1 MRNSRGVNFSALAD
15 QFGGY
20 IPGRMLILD
29 GDGGAYRAAATS
41 KRLDTA
47 IRRYQQDMLTQLFL
61 TGSEAVRIHLTS
73 SDSDKAGR
81 FRIKAA
87 KPYQGNRTNKDKPS
101 LLEPLR
107 EAMTDRRNWLAE
119 FDEVIMNR
127 IKEADDAMI
136 TDAYYYKENGVIWSD
151 DKDLNMTPYPQWDR
165 AAGVLMPSDPF
176 GSLAMKYSA
185 AGVGKCT
192 GRSLLFFWAQ
202 MLMGDT
208 ADNVKGVLT
217 LNGKTCGAS
226 GAYNA
231 LSSVKSVAE
240 AANIVLDAYRAIDQ
254 NPLPEGYLLF
264 LHRNETDNFWKY
276 LHELQLTEINRAYIE
291 DCVQR
296 DWFERVA
303 S

>member
-1 MRNSRGVNFSALAD
+1 MSLHRGVDFTKLPD
-15 QFGGY
+15 QFEGF

-29 GDGGAYRAAATS
+29 GDGPAYRVAATC

-61 TGSEAVRIHLTS
+61 TGSESVRIHLTAS
-73 SDSDKAGR
+73 NSDKCGR

-87 KPYQGNRTNKDKPS
+87 KPYQGNRSNKDKPS

-127 IKEADDAMI
+127 KKEADDAMI
-136 TDAYYYKENGVIWSD
+136 TDAYIYKEHGVIWSD

-165 AAGVLMPSDPF
+165 TAGVLLPSDPF

-208 ADNVKGVLT
+208 ADNVKGILT
-217 LNGKTCGAS
+217 LKGKTCGAV
-226 GAYNA
+226 GAYEY
-231 LSSVKSVAE
+231 LKDTKSATE
-240 AANIVLDAYRAIDQ
+240 AANLVLDAYRDIDQ
-254 NPLPEGYLLF
+254 NPLPEGWLLF
-264 LHRNETDNFWKY
+264 LHRNETDSFWKY
-276 LHELQLTEINRAYIE
+276 LSELQLTKENRHYI
-291 DCVQR
+291 DRCVIR
-296 DWFERVA
+296 DWFQA
-303 S
+303 TT